1 MTETIELLEKLPPE
15 LQKEVL
21 DFIQFLIEKKMK
33 RNKSS
38 DISKFAGIL
47 KKLPIDPLKFQ
58 KEIRS
63 EWN

>member
-21 DFIQFLIEKKMK
+21 DFIQFLLEKKMK
-33 RNKSS
+33 RKKSS

-47 KKLPIDPLKFQ
+47 EKLPIDSLQFQ
-58 KEIRS
+58 REIRS
-63 EWN
+63 KWN

>member
-21 DFIQFLIEKKMK
+21 DFIQFLLEKKMK
-33 RNKSS
+33 RKKSS

-47 KKLPIDPLKFQ
+47 KKLPIDPLQFQ
-58 KEIRS
+58 REIRS